1 MNRANGELFSK
12 FFFKLSQTRVQEL
25 ARDKEKRLES
35 LIAQVEHELAS
46 RPKPKHSMAKHS
58 MGDSMGDLPV
68 LEAGT
73 TEYEQQSAEYDE
85 LSALLSNRANL
96 SKAKAD
102 LRLTLLLRKFS
113 GLIELGASG
122 EMLLSRDELLFLLY
136 EDR

>member
-1 MNRANGELFSK
+1 
-12 FFFKLSQTRVQEL
+12 
-25 ARDKEKRLES
+25 
-35 LIAQVEHELAS
+35 
-46 RPKPKHSMAKHS
+46 
-58 MGDSMGDLPV
+58 MGDLPV

-85 LSALLSNRANL
+85 LSVLLSNRAAL

-136 EDR
+136 EDT